1 MLILEPGLMA
11 NMEDGH
17 LLASLRAEPSIIRT
31 AVELDLIERM
41 ERLLDELESRPTE
54 AEIEK
59 RYESPLEQSEF
70 RAQLIQEIL
79 ALCDTSGNKKDLV
92 AAIKMALEN
101 SYVEL

>member
-1 MLILEPGLMA
+1 MLILEPDLMA
-11 NMEDGH
+11 IMEDGH

-31 AVELDLIERM
+31 AVELDLMERM
-41 ERLLDELESRPTE
+41 ERLLDELEDRPTE

-70 RAQLIQEIL
+70 RAQLIQEIIE
-79 ALCDTSGNKKDLV
+79 LCNKPGSKKDLV
-92 AAIKMALEN
+92 TAIKTALKN